1 MNSWDPRTRA
11 LKIIIRIFAC
21 SRARGDPWEVYS
33 KMKLNIK
40 NKILTLIILASLIFV
55 SSASISNSHAAT
67 TTADVE
73 IFLDVTILS
82 TADVDIDIDNSV
94 LLSKMSRQALLDTEH
109 ISNMQITKTGLRMT
123 IKSELSITSSDVD
136 DVSIDPAVE
145 VQDDV
150 SSWQLEFFLDK
161 GTPYIKNETDQTDA
175 YTITNDFNSNT
186 YNLLAIPRARS
197 NSTSATTITI
207 SYADSLSANISD
219 AADTTNTTI
228 LNELVPVQKFL
239 FYRLDLE
246 QTNSSR
252 PYILHIAF
260 DELMCD
266 AIYIYSLPSTQDF
279 RDERYE
285 EITMGLDVD
294 PINISALS
302 DTTEWQ
308 KIYKLGADYTE
319 DFQDNTVKGVG
330 FETADE
336 FENALYEAW
345 VKIINNE
352 IGGMLHAKAITIGDI
367 DDYKLTECVTKCTC
381 PPPLSKDIYDTL
393 RVEKNEASAPEV
405 YVKET
410 RDNTIRRFTI
420 TTAIKPNVL
429 KENDDAEGI
438 SDVSNALIAAAQ
450 RSKGSSTSFATNILD
465 KVTGAT
471 QKICEPLAAFMVRA
485 RLKAYEI
492 GLSDAAILA
501 IIIVASGVG
510 GIGLIATIAYFATRK

>member
-1 MNSWDPRTRA
+1 
-11 LKIIIRIFAC
+11 
-21 SRARGDPWEVYS
+21 
-33 KMKLNIK
+33 MKLNIK
-40 NKILTLIILASLIFV
+40 NKILTSIILASLILV

-67 TTADVE
+67 TEVE
-73 IFLDVTILS
+73 IFPDMTIVT
-82 TADVDIDIDNSV
+82 TADIDIKTANSV
-94 LLSKMSRQALLDTEH
+94 LLSKMSRQTFFDTEH
-109 ISNMQITKTGLRMT
+109 ISNLQVITTGLRMT
-123 IKSELSITSSDVD
+123 IKSELSISSSDVD

-145 VQDDV
+145 VTDDV
-150 SSWQLEFFLDK
+150 SSWQLELFLDK

-175 YTITNDFNSNT
+175 YAISDDFNSNT

-197 NSTSATTITI
+197 NATNATTIII
-207 SYADSLSANISD
+207 SYSDALTGNISD
-219 AADTTNTTI
+219 PADTTNTTI

-266 AIYIYSLPSTQDF
+266 AIYIYSLPATQDF

-285 EITMGLDVD
+285 EIWMGLDAN
-294 PINISALS
+294 PINVSKLN

-319 DFQDNTVKGVG
+319 DFQDNTVRGVG

-336 FENALYEAW
+336 FEDTLYETW

-352 IGGMLHAKAITIGDI
+352 IGAYLHAKAISIGDI
-367 DDYKLTECVTKCTC
+367 DDYKLTECVMKCTC

-393 RVEKNEASAPEV
+393 RVERNEASAAET

-420 TTAIKPNVL
+420 TTAIKPNIL

-438 SDVSNALIAAAQ
+438 SDVSNALIAVAQ

-465 KVTGAT
+465 KVTGTT
-471 QKICEPLAAFMVRA
+471 QKISEPLAAFMVRA
-485 RLKAYEI
+485 RLKAYEHGI
-492 GLSDAAILA
+492 SDAGIIA
-501 IIIVASGVG
+501 IIVVTA
-510 GIGLIATIAYFATRK
+510 GIGTAASIATIVLLATRKK

>member
-1 MNSWDPRTRA
+1 M
-11 LKIIIRIFAC
+11 
-21 SRARGDPWEVYS
+21 
-33 KMKLNIK
+33 
-40 NKILTLIILASLIFV
+40 LTLIILACLIFV

-73 IFLDVTILS
+73 IFPDVTILS

-94 LLSKMSRQALLDTEH
+94 LLSKMSRQALFDTEH
-109 ISNMQITKTGLRMT
+109 ISNLQVTKTGLRMT

-175 YTITNDFNSNT
+175 YIITDDFNSNT

-197 NSTSATTITI
+197 NSTSATTIII
-207 SYADSLSANISD
+207 SYSDALTGNISD

-239 FYRLDLE
+239 FYRIDLE

-285 EITMGLDVD
+285 EITMGLDAD
-294 PINISALS
+294 PINVSALS

-319 DFQDNTVKGVG
+319 DFQTNTVKGVG

-352 IGGMLHAKAITIGDI
+352 IGGMLSAKAITIGDI
-367 DDYKLTECVTKCTC
+367 DDYKLTECLLKTGIPRTVGGE
-381 PPPLSKDIYDTL
+381 IYNTL
-393 RVEKNEASAPEV
+393 RVERNEASAAET

-410 RDNTIRRFTI
+410 RDDTIRRFTI
-420 TTAIKPNVL
+420 TTAIKPNIL

-450 RSKGSSTSFATNILD
+450 RSKGSSTSFATNILN
-465 KVTGAT
+465 KVTSTT

-485 RLKAYEI
+485 RLKAYEHGI
-492 GLSDAAILA
+492 SDAGIIA
-501 IIIVASGVG
+501 IIVVTA
-510 GIGLIATIAYFATRK
+510 GIGTAASIATIVLLATRKK

>member
-1 MNSWDPRTRA
+1 MPVPRPGLDGDPR
-11 LKIIIRIFAC
+11 
-21 SRARGDPWEVYS
+21 EVFK
-33 KMKLNIK
+33 KMKLNIN
-40 NKILTLIILASLIFV
+40 NKILTSIILASLILV

-67 TTADVE
+67 TTEVE
-73 IFLDVTILS
+73 IFPDMTILS
-82 TADVDIDIDNSV
+82 TADVDIDIANSV
-94 LLSKMSRQALLDTEH
+94 LLSKISRQALFDTEH
-109 ISNMQITKTGLRMT
+109 LSNLQVTKNGLRMT

-150 SSWQLEFFLDK
+150 SSWQLELFLDK
-161 GTPYIKNETDQTDA
+161 GSPYIKNETDQTDA
-175 YTITNDFNSNT
+175 YAITDDFNSNT
-186 YNLLAIPRARS
+186 YNLLAIKRARS
-197 NSTSATTITI
+197 NSTSATTIII
-207 SYADSLSANISD
+207 SYSDGLTSNISD

-285 EITMGLDVD
+285 EITMGLDAN
-294 PINISALS
+294 PINVSTLN

-352 IGGMLHAKAITIGDI
+352 VGAYLHAKAITIGDI

-381 PPPLSKDIYDTL
+381 PPPLSKDIYDKL
-393 RVEKNEASAPEV
+393 RSARNELAAPEA

-410 RDNTIRRFTI
+410 RDDTIRRFTI

-438 SDVSNALIAAAQ
+438 SDVSHAIIAAAQ

-485 RLKAYEI
+485 RLKAYEL
-492 GLSDAAILA
+492 GLSDGAILA
-501 IIIVASGVG
+501 IIIATSGAA
-510 GIGLIATIAYFATRK
+510 GIGLIATIAWLATRKK